1 MLTFKQ
7 IEALYWVV
15 QLGSFASAAQ
25 RLNTTQSAI
34 TKRIQELE
42 SDFDVSIFDRS
53 GHKATLTPKGQ
64 EMVELASELLTQ
76 RDVMLMKLKG
86 HHTFS
91 GILRLGITEITA
103 MTWLPDLIAQLR
115 ILFPKLT
122 VSPKTG
128 MAAELQQ
135 NLLKGQLDMAF
146 LHNEFKSP
154 LLEQYP
160 LDYVHFAWVGSPS
173 IITSDRVYTPQEISE
188 MSLIRQDMEPGL
200 NSLYD
205 DWLQPYTAEQNLFT
219 INSLLAMAGLTV
231 AGFGICCLPID
242 YFYPLVTSR
251 KLAILKTTKAP
262 PKSLYCAMYAKNANA
277 MLYKEVAMLAKDV
290 CNFGIP
296 YGSGINA

>member
-53 GHKATLTPKGQ
+53 GHKAALTPKGQ
-64 EMVELASELLTQ
+64 EMMELASELLTQ

-128 MAAELQQ
+128 MAAELLQ

-154 LLEQYP
+154 LLEQFP
-160 LDYVHFAWVGSPS
+160 LDYVDFAWVGSPS
-173 IITSDRVYTPQEISE
+173 IITNDRVYTPQEISE
-188 MSLIRQDMEPGL
+188 MSLIRQDMESGL

-205 DWLQPYTAEQNLFT
+205 DWLKPYTAEQNLFT

-251 KLAILKTTKAP
+251 KLSILKTTKAP

>member
-42 SDFDVSIFDRS
+42 SDFDVNIFDRS

-64 EMVELASELLTQ
+64 EMVEMASELLTQ

-103 MTWLPDLIAQLR
+103 MTWLPDLMAQLR

-128 MAAELQQ
+128 MAAELLQ

-146 LHNEFKSP
+146 LHNEFRSP

-160 LDYVHFAWVGSPS
+160 LDYVNFAWVGSPGM
-173 IITSDRVYTPQEISE
+173 ITSDRVYTPQDISE
-188 MSLIRQDMEPGL
+188 MSLIRQDMESGL

-205 DWLQPYTAEQNLFT
+205 DWLHPYTAEQNLFT

-242 YFYPLVTSR
+242 YFHPLVTSR
-251 KLAILKTTKAP
+251 KLAVMKTSKAP
-262 PKSLYCAMYAKNANA
+262 PRSLYCAMYAKNANA
-277 MLYKEVAMLAKDV
+277 MLYKEVATLARDV
-290 CNFGIP
+290 CNFSIP

>member
-1 MLTFKQ
+1 MLTIKQ

-42 SDFDVSIFDRS
+42 SDFNISIFDRS
-53 GHKATLTPKGQ
+53 GHKAILTPKGQ
-64 EMVELASELLTQ
+64 EMMEMASELLTQ

-91 GILRLGITEITA
+91 GKLRLGMTEITA
-103 MTWLPDLIAQLR
+103 MTWLPDLMAQLR
-115 ILFPKLT
+115 IRFPQLT
-122 VSPKTG
+122 VSPTTG
-128 MAAELQQ
+128 MAAELLQ
-135 NLLKGQLDMAF
+135 NLLNGQLDMAF
-146 LHNEFKSP
+146 LHNEFRSP
-154 LLEQYP
+154 LLEQSP
-160 LDYVHFAWVGSPS
+160 LDYLNFAWVGSPGV
-173 IITSDRVYTPQEISE
+173 ITSDKVYTPKDISE
-188 MSLIRQDMEPGL
+188 MSLIRQDIQSGL

-205 DWLQPYTAEQNLFT
+205 DWLHPYTAEQNLFT

-242 YFYPLVTSR
+242 YFRPLVTSR
-251 KLAILKTTKAP
+251 KLVVMKTSKAP

-277 MLYKEVAMLAKDV
+277 MLYKEVAMLARDV
-290 CNFGIP
+290 CNFGIA
-296 YGSGINA
+296 YGSGLNA